1 MDQNVAETAVAAR
14 DTTGQKKGSSKEA
27 SNAKPSSKD
36 LKTRGTE

>member
-1 MDQNVAETAVAAR
+1 MDQIVAEVAAAR